1 MKTNTWG
8 IIGTSDKIR
17 EVLNI
22 IKKVADT
29 EVVVLIQGESGTGK
43 ELVALAVHENSGR
56 SNGPL
61 ISVNCGAIPEG
72 ILESELF
79 GHEKGSFTGAIAQR
93 KGYFE
98 RADNGTI
105 FLDEIGEMSLQ
116 TQVKL
121 LRVLED
127 GDFIR
132 VGGSKKL
139 NSNARIIAATNKNLE
154 REVQNGNFREDLYY
168 RLKSVAIDL
177 PPLRERGNDVLL
189 LVENFINHLESK
201 YKIKQ
206 EGIDPE
212 VIECFQNY
220 NWPGNIRELKNLL
233 ESLVLLK
240 KGAKIELEDLPENI
254 RKSRAGVSG
263 LPVYVNKTTDQAERE
278 LIYRALLGVR
288 SDIADLKSMLQD
300 SIYSARRRSQINDQF
315 ERSINDVSELVA
327 VSEDSFD
334 DISVE
339 KAESELIQEAL
350 RRFNDN
356 RRMAAKALGI
366 SERTL
371 YRKLKKI

>member
-300 SIYSARRRSQINDQF
+300 SIYSARRRSQLNGQF

>member
-43 ELVALAVHENSGR
+43 ELVAVAVHENSGR

-61 ISVNCGAIPEG
+61 VSVNCGAIPEG

-212 VIECFQNY
+212 VIECFKNY

-240 KGAKIELEDLPENI
+240 KGAKIEMEDLPENI
-254 RKSRAGVSG
+254 RKSQAGVSG

-315 ERSINDVSELVA
+315 ERSFNDVSELVA

-350 RRFNDN
+350 RRFNGN